1 MVGSD
6 NDFITQHGSMQG
18 KAYADASGKDVDTVV
33 LVYRV
38 TLPGYVPPT
47 VKTQ

>member
-18 KAYADASGKDVDTVV
+18 KPYADSSGKDVDTLV

-38 TLPGYVPPT
+38 TMPGYVPP